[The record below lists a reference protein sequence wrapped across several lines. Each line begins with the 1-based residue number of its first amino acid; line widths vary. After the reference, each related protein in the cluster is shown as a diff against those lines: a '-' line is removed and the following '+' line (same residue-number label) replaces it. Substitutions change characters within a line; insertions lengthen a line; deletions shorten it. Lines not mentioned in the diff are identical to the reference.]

1 MNNNRLPPL
10 NSLKA
15 FDAAAR
21 HESFLEAAAEQSVT
35 SGSISR
41 HVRLPRKLSG
51 NRTVRTAKQRCHAHL
66 GRKAIRREGQRHSQG
81 PENRDG
87 SCPQAVGRPARS

>member
-1 MNNNRLPPL
+1 MNTERLPPL

-41 HVRLPRKLSG
+41 HVRLLERY
-51 NRTVRTAKQRCHAHL
+51 L
-66 GRKAIRREGQRHSQG
+66 GTRWDDAGQGRNASPSACQKSAGFGAI
-81 PENRDG
+81 
-87 SCPQAVGRPARS
+87 GRLCSV